1 MGHHNSTPKPNL
13 RGWLLQE
20 KSMAPDSREDE
31 GVHIGQ
37 HTCSRLDEAE
47 SREWLLS
54 DGLGGDASGTV
65 AGTPTRR
72 YHGLLFD
79 AVTPPT
85 GRQLLLH
92 SVQERVLLGED
103 SFDLAT
109 NRWSN
114 QSITP
119 RGYEHLTSF
128 KLEGRTPTWTWS
140 LNGITLQRRLAIK
153 NRIVQIHWSVVGS
166 DHPIHLQYSVLVSN
180 RSHHG
185 LYQAGEMTPT
195 TTVDG
200 SHATITWPFGPVP
213 KLEISTLGTLMT
225 RGSWWRGF
233 RLEEEAA
240 RGFPCTEDA
249 WQALEGQL
257 VISPTTGAN
266 FHAGVNQAAVR
277 AQPDLIAA
285 ARQED
290 DAAIKKAGVDSADSI
305 SGRLVIAANQFIVD
319 RVHPDGTTG
328 KTVIAGYPWF
338 TDWGRDTMIS
348 LPGLALE
355 TGQPEIAESI
365 LHTFASQEHQGLIPN
380 VFSDDGTPPMYNTV
394 DAPLLF
400 IEAVRR
406 WHEVVGD
413 RKRLAA
419 FWPTISAIIEHY
431 TNGTLHGI
439 GVDESDG
446 LVHAGE
452 PGLQLTWMDARVG
465 DHVITPRMGKPV
477 EINAFWYAALRTA
490 AGFAGILGKDASPF
504 TKAAE
509 RVHASFGRFWNPH
522 THCLSDVLD
531 GPDGDDH
538 AIRPNQL
545 LALGAASELVTRDQG
560 QSILEQ
566 ARRQLVVTMGI
577 RSLSPECSGFTPHYV
592 GSPEERD
599 GAYHQ
604 GTAWPWLLASYVK
617 SSAAI
622 CGETPDDLIKE
633 ITQQLKLHLTE
644 AGMGSVSE
652 ILDAIAP
659 NQARGC
665 FAQAWSVAAML
676 DIQGMDTRGS
686 NPTENTKHERRKKKT
701 SGVH

>member
-1 MGHHNSTPKPNL
+1 
-13 RGWLLQE
+13 
-20 KSMAPDSREDE
+20 MASGSRED
-31 GVHIGQ
+31 GHVRIGQ
-37 HTCSRLDEAE
+37 CTCSRLDESE

-54 DGLGGDASGTV
+54 DGRGGYASGTV
-65 AGTPTRR
+65 AGSPTRR

-85 GRQLLLH
+85 GRRLLLH
-92 SVQERVLLGED
+92 SVQERVLLGDE

-109 NRWSN
+109 NRWSDD
-114 QSITP
+114 SIAP

-128 KLEGRTPTWTWS
+128 QLEGRTPTWTWS
-140 LNGITLQRRLAIK
+140 LRGVTIQRRLAIK
-153 NRIVQIHWSVVGS
+153 DRLVQVHWSVLEG
-166 DHPIHLQYSVLVSN
+166 DHPVHLQYSVLVSN

-185 LYQAGEMTPT
+185 LYQAGELTPT

-200 SHATITWPFGPVP
+200 TTATIEWPFGPAP
-213 KLEISTLGTLMT
+213 TLEIATEGSLMT

-233 RLEEEAA
+233 RLAEEAA
-240 RGFPCTEDA
+240 RGFPATEDA

-257 VISPTTGAN
+257 VVEPGSGAS
-266 FHAGVNQAAVR
+266 FHAGVDREAVHGR
-277 AQPDLIAA
+277 PDLVAEA
-285 ARQED
+285 GRD
-290 DAAIKKAGVDSADSI
+290 DAEALRSAGCDSADSI
-305 SGRLVIAANQFIVD
+305 QGRLVLAANQFIVD

-328 KTVIAGYPWF
+328 KTLIAGYPWF

-348 LPGLALE
+348 LPGLVLG

-365 LHTFASQEHQGLIPN
+365 LATFAAHEHQGLIPN
-380 VFSDDGTPPMYNTV
+380 VFSDDDTPPMYNTV

-413 RKRLAA
+413 PTRLER
-419 FWPTISAIIEHY
+419 FWPTVSSIIDHY

-490 AGFAGILGKDASPF
+490 ADFATTLGKDPSIYQQ
-504 TKAAE
+504 AAD
-509 RVHASFGRFWNPH
+509 RVRTSFGRFWNPH
-522 THCLSDVLD
+522 TGCLFDVLD

-538 AIRPNQL
+538 SIRPNQL
-545 LALGAASELVTRDQG
+545 LALGAASDLVDSKQG
-560 QSILEQ
+560 LSILQ
-566 ARRQLVVTMGI
+566 RSRAQLVVTMGL
-577 RSLSPECSGFTPHYV
+577 RSLSPECSGFIPQYV

-604 GTAWPWLLASYVK
+604 GTAWPWLLGSYVK
-617 SSAAI
+617 ACAAI
-622 CGETPDDLIKE
+622 LGEDSSRNLIEE
-633 ITQQLKLHLTE
+633 ITQQLQTHLTE

-659 NQARGC
+659 NRPRGC

-676 DIQGMDTRGS
+676 DIHHMSGGRSTS
-686 NPTENTKHERRKKKT
+686 TETPTHEPRTEKT
-701 SGVH
+701 SGVR

>member
-1 MGHHNSTPKPNL
+1 MVT
-13 RGWLLQE
+13 
-20 KSMAPDSREDE
+20 DSQEDE

-37 HTCSRLDEAE
+37 PTCSRLDEAE
-47 SREWLLS
+47 TREWLLS
-54 DGLGGDASGTV
+54 DGLGGYASGTV
-65 AGTPTRR
+65 AGSPTRR

-85 GRQLLLH
+85 GRRLLLH

-109 NRWSN
+109 NRWSD
-114 QSITP
+114 QSIAP

-140 LNGITLQRRLAIK
+140 LNGVTLQRRLAIR
-153 NRIVQIHWSVVGS
+153 NRTVQIHWSVVGS
-166 DHPIHLQYSVLVSN
+166 DHPVHLQYSVLVSN

-185 LYQAGEMTPT
+185 LYQSGELTPR
-195 TTVDG
+195 TTVEG
-200 SHATITWPFGPVP
+200 SNATITWPFGPAP
-213 KLEISTLGTLMT
+213 TLEICTEGTLMT

-233 RLEEEAA
+233 RLAEEAA

-257 VISPTTGAN
+257 VVHPEHGAD
-266 FHAGVNQAAVR
+266 FHAGVNREVVR
-277 AQPDLIAA
+277 ARPDLISDARREDEAA
-285 ARQED
+285 L
-290 DAAIKKAGVDSADSI
+290 KLAGADSAESI
-305 SGRLVIAANQFIVD
+305 TGRLVIAANQFIVD
-319 RVHPDGTTG
+319 RVHPDGSTG

-365 LHTFASQEHQGLIPN
+365 LHTFAAHEHQGLIPN

-413 RKRLAA
+413 RERLEA
-419 FWPTISAIIEHY
+419 FWPTISSIIEHY
-431 TNGTLHGI
+431 TSGTLHGI
-439 GVDESDG
+439 GVDDSDG

-465 DHVITPRMGKPV
+465 DHVITPRRGKPV

-490 AGFAGILGKDASPF
+490 AEFAGLLGKDATHF
-504 TKAAE
+504 EQAAK
-509 RVHASFGRFWNPH
+509 RVQTSFGRFWNPH
-522 THCLSDVLD
+522 TKCLYDVLD

-545 LALGAASELVTRDQG
+545 LALGAASELVTADQG
-560 QSILEQ
+560 RSILEQ
-566 ARRQLVVTMGI
+566 AREQLVVTMGI
-577 RSLSPECSGFTPHYV
+577 RSLSPECSGFTPQYL

-599 GAYHQ
+599 SAYHQ

-617 SSAAI
+617 SSAAL
-622 CGETPDDLIKE
+622 GEETTDQLVRE
-633 ITQQLKLHLTE
+633 ITDQLRHHLTE

-652 ILDAIAP
+652 ILDAIVP

-676 DIQGMDTRGS
+676 DIQGMGTRRS
-686 NPTENTKHERRKKKT
+686 TPTENTKHERRKQKT
-701 SGVH
+701 SGVR